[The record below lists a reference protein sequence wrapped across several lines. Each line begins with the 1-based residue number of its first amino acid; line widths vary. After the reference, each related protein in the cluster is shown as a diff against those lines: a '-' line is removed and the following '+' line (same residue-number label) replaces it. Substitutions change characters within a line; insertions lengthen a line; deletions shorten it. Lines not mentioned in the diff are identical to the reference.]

1 MLLDT
6 VMNQDQLQIKVTD
19 AATCMQRHESYGF
32 CPVCERHTILRRCL
46 GVREFSCLHYMI
58 NKIIP
63 ALACTCGCPPA
74 DHIAMNKNGRY
85 VLRPSKLKSMQSSDS
100 LCEK

>member
-6 VMNQDQLQIKVTD
+6 VMNQDQFKVKVND

-32 CPVCERHTILRRCL
+32 CHVYKSHTILRRFVD
-46 GVREFSCLHYMI
+46 VREFSCLHYMI

-63 ALACTCGCPPA
+63 TPVCTCVCSTSA
-74 DHIAMNKNGRY
+74 HKAMNKNGR
-85 VLRPSKLKSMQSSDS
+85 
-100 LCEK
+100 